1 MTQLAD
7 QVRDYFRAMD
17 ARDFDHV
24 EGMLA
29 PDCEF
34 EAPGFSGQG
43 PQAISGWIQAF
54 MAALPDV
61 THELTAIA
69 AEGEIAAVELRV
81 HGTHTAPLQTA
92 AGEVPSTGR
101 TLDLPVADVW
111 RVRDGRIV
119 AYHVYF
125 DQMNFLG
132 QLGLLPEP
140 AATG

>member
-29 PDCEF
+29 TDCDF
-34 EAPGFSGQG
+34 VAPGFSGRG
-43 PQAISGWIQAF
+43 PQAVLGWIQGF
-54 MAALPDV
+54 MAAFPDV
-61 THELTAIA
+61 SHELTAIA
-69 AEGEIAAVELRV
+69 GDGEIAAVELRV

-92 AGEVPSTGR
+92 TGEVPPTGR
-101 TLDLPVADVW
+101 TLDLPVADIW
-111 RVRDGRIV
+111 RVEGGRIV

-125 DQMNFLG
+125 DQMAFLG

-140 AATG
+140 ATTA